1 MKKLFAVMMAAAT
14 IAMVGCKKDD
24 SSSPAPKSDVPEVEA
39 TEGAYTIVWH
49 AVDFGCDSKIILCGN
64 HNGFATDVT
73 TAIYFEELEG
83 YDNWFKAV
91 IPDFGGDHFEG
102 KPVVLTLDDEF
113 PDGWKFQ
120 WGATEEHPIEA
131 LRGAEIKPDDYPDQY
146 KLYIYEL
153 GTVGYVESYGFLNGV
168 DPCVPEVLR
177 TVVFNLTTEEEI
189 PAEDVINII
198 GGFPGRNWTDE
209 GVEFLAMERV
219 DNKHFTLTVQCY
231 LNTEYKYAANAAAHV
246 EAGESAWKNEMYLVA
261 PEEGDT
267 CVAQSKDNLKVADV
281 EIDDMVAGFV
291 LLTTGAEIKGFC
303 KEAKPEGD
311 GWFIKHPW
319 GTGESADWSWQQMS
333 EENGVFVYTGL
344 WGGVG
349 ANINTIASDAGA
361 DWHAAADIP
370 GAEGLEIGQE
380 VTFVYNPETDVLSIQ
395 APQAPEDEPAEEG
408 GEEA

>member
-24 SSSPAPKSDVPEVEA
+24 SSSPAPKSEVPEVEA

-73 TAIYFEELEG
+73 TAVYFEELEG

-113 PDGWKFQ
+113 PDGWKYQ
-120 WGATEEHPIEA
+120 WGATEEFPIEA
-131 LRGAEIKPDDYPDQY
+131 LRGAEIKPDDYDGEF

-153 GTVGYVESYGFLNGV
+153 GTVGYVESHGFKNGV

-177 TVVFNLTTEEEI
+177 TVVFNLTTVEEI

-209 GVEFLAMERV
+209 GVEFLEMERV
-219 DNKHFTLTVQCY
+219 DNKHFTLTVECY

-281 EIDDMVAGFV
+281 EIDDMVEGFV
-291 LLTTGAEIKGFC
+291 FLTTGDEIKGFC
-303 KEAKPEGD
+303 PEQKPEGE

-319 GTGESADWSWQQMS
+319 GTGADSDWSWQQMS

-349 ANINTIASDAGA
+349 ADIANNAAGTA
-361 DWHAAADIP
+361 SDWHAAADIP

-395 APQAPEDEPAEEG
+395 APQDPEEG